1 MTHAHSLSA
10 PDRRDAAFPISRRD
24 FLAASTAGLAALAAA
39 PSAPPRSLDDVL
51 LDPRRLYWNTVH
63 VRWQLGTYREHFLPW
78 LLRRNQRDEFF
89 GYVGLAEPD
98 PADLSAFRITVDG
111 LLRLLDGCGSHRPE
125 PDLAAVLRPARTRLC
140 DSARRHVLGQ
150 HEVDG
155 NFVASRCLALDR
167 GLIWSWRC
175 SSLGFFLPDAILA
188 SYWEEIRNL
197 LGLPASAEPSSLFR
211 VKPRRLIRSF
221 RRLPADDYFRL
232 AYGLVQ
238 LFPPVPARFFAIP
251 DQGEFDGARPS
262 GSSRIHSSPGIRDRV
277 SYLLGVSLEF
287 LANDDFLRL
296 WPLVKRVEMCGSW
309 LPFIAG
315 QVLDVLYQKTLV
327 LTWLHLRAAGSA
339 SRQDRATR

>member
-1 MTHAHSLSA
+1 MVPPMKMPMTHGQSFSA
-10 PDRRDAAFPISRRD
+10 PDGRETAFPISRRD
-24 FLAASTAGLAALAAA
+24 FLAASTAGLAAFAAA
-39 PSAPPRSLDDVL
+39 PSAPPRSLDEVL

-63 VRWQLGTYREHFLPW
+63 VRWQLRTYRDHFLPW

-98 PADLSAFRITVDG
+98 PADLSAFRTTVDG

-125 PDLAAVLRPARTRLC
+125 PDSAAVLRPARTRLC
-140 DSARRHVLGQ
+140 DSARRHLLGR

-155 NFVASRCLALDR
+155 NFVASRCLAPNG

-175 SSLGFFLPDAILA
+175 SSLGLFLPDAILA
-188 SYWEEIRNL
+188 SCWEEIRNL

-211 VKPRRLIRSF
+211 VKPRRLIRCF

-238 LFPPVPARFFAIP
+238 LFPAVPARFFAIP
-251 DQGEFDGARPS
+251 DGGEFAGPHRSGPS
-262 GSSRIHSSPGIRDRV
+262 GLHGSPGIRDRV
-277 SYLLGVSLEF
+277 SHLLGVSFEF

-296 WPLVKRVEMCGSW
+296 WPLVKRAQMCGSW

-327 LTWLHLRAAGSA
+327 LTWLLRRAAGF
-339 SRQDRATR
+339 